1 MQPQIVHEAEVHR
14 QHVRLKIPVTVEIDG
29 HRFVADDWSMGGFGV
44 QGELTSRQVGERLPA
59 RLLFPFE
66 DFELALRADCQ
77 LVYRTEDGSRFGCRF
92 TAMSAGQA
100 TLFRYVID
108 AYLSGELLSA
118 GDLLAL
124 AGREGA
130 AQVRRGTPDDPL
142 AVEDARGRRVRRWLG
157 YGLASL
163 AAIGL
168 AAVIWLGI
176 EQRWLTLRAETAVIE
191 APLYRPRAPAPGIL
205 EAAPAKEIFEPGD
218 PIGFITE
225 ADGTRVPVSSPCEC
239 VLLDW
244 RYGRGQYVLPGEPL
258 ALLVDASQP
267 LVVRAGVS
275 PATAARLVPGARAEI
290 VLPGG
295 GLVPGQVERLDFTD
309 RLAAL
314 AAGHERRAGT
324 GTVDVVVRPDRP
336 LDFDALG
343 APVGVRFP

>member
-14 QHVRLKIPVTVEIDG
+14 QHVRLRIPVAVEIDG

-44 QGELTSRQVGERLPA
+44 QSGLETRQVGEHFPA

-77 LVYRTEDGSRFGCRF
+77 LVYLTEDRSRFGCRF
-92 TAMSAGQA
+92 TGMSAGQA
-100 TLFRYVID
+100 ALFRYVID
-108 AYLSGELLSA
+108 AYLSGEIMSA

-124 AGREGA
+124 AARDGTARP
-130 AQVRRGTPDDPL
+130 RRNAGDDPL
-142 AVEDARGRRVRRWLG
+142 EAADARGRRVRRWVG
-157 YGLASL
+157 YSL
-163 AAIGL
+163 AFLAAAGL
-168 AAVIWLGI
+168 AAVIWLGV

-205 EAAPAKEIFEPGD
+205 EAAPAKDIFQPGD
-218 PIGFITE
+218 PIGFVTE
-225 ADGTRVPVSSPCEC
+225 ANGTRVPVSSPCEC

-258 ALLVDASQP
+258 ALLVDATQP
-267 LVVRAGVS
+267 LVVRAEVS
-275 PATAARLVPGARAEI
+275 PTGAARLTPGARAEI

-295 GLVPGQVERLDFTD
+295 GTMPGQVERLDFTD
-309 RLAAL
+309 RLTAL
-314 AAGHERRAGT
+314 AAGNEEKAAG
-324 GTVDVVVRPDRP
+324 GAVDVIVRPDKP

-343 APVGVRFP
+343 ALVEVRFP